1 MSQKATTWNKFVD
14 FFTTIALIIV
24 KYTFIIM
31 CHKKNVVNFAS
42 VFQKLYSTE

>member
-31 CHKKNVVNFAS
+31 CHKKMLLTLQTNT
-42 VFQKLYSTE
+42 K